1 MLMIFVTKA
10 VPNTK
15 IVDAANKIPDTSGLM
30 IISVLNIKIGEVENK
45 ASDVNGFSQE
55 NGL

>member
-1 MLMIFVTKA
+1 MIFVTKT
-10 VPNTK
+10 VPDTK
-15 IVDAANKIPDTSGLM
+15 IVDAANKIPDASGLM
-30 IISVLNIKIGEVENK
+30 IISVLNIKIGEVETK